1 MARKAKRKRRR
12 RAARLGRI
20 VNLPAE
26 YFEGIEIGNSLF
38 PSLYQFEN
46 GLRVLLHS
54 YLTTCYGPDWWAV
67 SLQPRLRTVFDYA
80 ENQQRRLDSMPWMGA
95 SSVVTVLPIHL
106 VTLGHLEE
114 LVKIYRSDC
123 IPQLFPTMEFFL
135 GHMEVIKRVRN
146 MYSHMFPC
154 ITKDDCE
161 IVESEIRTLAKHIN
175 ARLV

>member
-1 MARKAKRKRRR
+1 MPRKAKRKRRR
-12 RAARLGRI
+12 RARQRGRI

-80 ENQQRRLDSMPWMGA
+80 ENQQRRLDSMPWIGA

-123 IPQLFPTMEFFL
+123 IPQLF
-135 GHMEVIKRVRN
+135 GQWN
-146 MYSHMFPC
+146 S
-154 ITKDDCE
+154 
-161 IVESEIRTLAKHIN
+161 SLATWKSSN
-175 ARLV
+175 AYGTCTATCSPASRKTIAKSSRARFAR